1 MKVKDLKANLA
12 KASEDAEVVVSL
24 DRDDIKKIAKLG
36 SGLKTPG
43 SGMMITDSEDAGLM
57 AISSEGNSGPF
68 EEIFVISVKKAIR
81 KLK

>member
-24 DRDDIKKIAKLG
+24 DRNDIKKIAKLG

-43 SGMMITDSEDAGLM
+43 SGIMFTDSEDASLM
-57 AISSEGNSGPF
+57 AIASEDSCPL